1 MYVFFFFFALI
12 PLLCSN
18 LWWENVGK
26 LWVEHWRGRKELMT
40 WRATQFFSF
49 VSRERRKKNG
59 SKKGKQKN
67 VITFSLDSHA
77 NDCCSKRVGKKKIG
91 FQTHPKP
98 SSHAHTLV
106 NDTMRHLIL
115 LIISQMLF
123 PSRLLKFPFA
133 GVAFFWCAAKVIHG
147 NYGSGLPQRRGDI
160 DCPSQYTNI
169 TCTSLSPHA
178 NIIRAK
184 LHSPHHMLSGNIFR
198 FLFFCVALWMALLV
212 DIKTHSKTKDNT
224 TRHCALVRHWNV
236 KSCLKHYVNLMTK
249 TWCSLMSETLKSRQS
264 GLHWRALKRAHDA
277 WLQQQTQKSL
287 DSERATTHLAHL
299 KKLSARW

>member
-1 MYVFFFFFALI
+1 MYVFFFFPALI

-49 VSRERRKKNG
+49 VSRETKKKKWVEEREAKECNYIFARQSCKRLLFQNG
-59 SKKGKQKN
+59 WG
-67 VITFSLDSHA
+67 
-77 NDCCSKRVGKKKIG
+77 RKKIG

-133 GVAFFWCAAKVIHG
+133 GVAFYWCAAKVIHG

-198 FLFFCVALWMALLV
+198 FLFFVLLFGW
-212 DIKTHSKTKDNT
+212 
-224 TRHCALVRHWNV
+224 HCCW
-236 KSCLKHYVNLMTK
+236 T
-249 TWCSLMSETLKSRQS
+249 
-264 GLHWRALKRAHDA
+264 
-277 WLQQQTQKSL
+277 
-287 DSERATTHLAHL
+287 
-299 KKLSARW
+299 